1 MTCTTLD
8 KGSFRVLSLHKNF
21 KAMETQNKII

>member
-8 KGSFRVLSLHKNF
+8 KGIFCILSLHKNF